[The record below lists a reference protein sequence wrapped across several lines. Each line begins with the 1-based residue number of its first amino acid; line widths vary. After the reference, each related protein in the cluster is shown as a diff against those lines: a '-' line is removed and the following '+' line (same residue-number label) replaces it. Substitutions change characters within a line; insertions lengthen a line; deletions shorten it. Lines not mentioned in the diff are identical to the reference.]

1 MPISLCFYIEMII
14 IIKIVRKRILQKLL
28 LQNIEVVRQELLNCY
43 GLEVILS
50 LSIWSHGAAA
60 PVALFVAL
68 AVFDGERDL
77 RELGHHAEKRRHP
90 HPEHGA
96 GAA

>member
-1 MPISLCFYIEMII
+1 MEQFM
-14 IIKIVRKRILQKLL
+14 KINTAVNGFVWGPVMLALL
-28 LQNIEVVRQELLNCY
+28 VGTGIY
-43 GLEVILS
+43 
-50 LSIWSHGAAA
+50 LSI
-60 PVALFVAL
+60 
-68 AVFDGERDL
+68 AVGFIQFTKIGCDL